1 MKYYV
6 NKKTMMIGS
15 DDRTYW
21 LSTTTSPDWL
31 PLSFA
36 SRLES
41 CLTND
46 FRSDLHTIEYDDET
60 NTCLEI
66 TTDGDNFTSS
76 LEENSG
82 IQEIVDIFNEV
93 KAAQESFDELET
105 AEEGLED
112 D

>member
-46 FRSDLHTIEYDDET
+46 FRSDLSTIKYDDET

-66 TTDGDNFTSS
+66 TTDGYNFTSS

-82 IQEIVDIFNEV
+82 IQEIVDIFNEI
-93 KAAQESFDELET
+93 KAAEESFDELET
-105 AEEGLED
+105 SEEGLED